1 VKFEAK
7 RITTIA
13 AAAAIVSTSVMAG
26 KVNNDEDVL
35 GIPNPD

>member
-7 RITTIA
+7 RITTNA
-13 AAAAIVSTSVMAG
+13 AAVVSTSVMAG

>member
-1 VKFEAK
+1 VKLEAK

-13 AAAAIVSTSVMAG
+13 AGADDSASVMAG

>member
-1 VKFEAK
+1 VILDAK

-13 AAAAIVSTSVMAG
+13 AIVSGSVVAG

-35 GIPNPD
+35 IIPNPD